1 MTLLLNVILLLY
13 TAWILWSLRGQSP
26 TRYASLIIKISWLL
40 VITVVVAVLMAEDI
54 FELIQCMTWAVF
66 VYTPIILLSTTAGLR
81 GQAQH
86 FKLVTM
92 SLAILII
99 GVGVDAFIIEPHWL
113 QATHYTLTNA
123 KLDRPLRIVLIA
135 DIQTDQPGTYEAR
148 IFQRV
153 KTEHPDLI
161 LFAGD
166 YIQLQGQAYEPAV
179 QTLNRLLRRADF
191 QPSLGMVAVQ
201 GNVDHADWARI
212 FAHLPVK
219 IVKQSE
225 DLDLGPLTIT
235 ALSLEDS
242 FLLSQPIAARESYHL
257 VLGHCPNFALGQI
270 DADLLL
276 AGHTHGGQVRLP
288 FIGPLLTFSRVPRQW
303 AGGGLHQI
311 EPEKYLC
318 ISRGLGMERH
328 HAPRLRFL
336 CRPELVI
343 FDLKPAG

>member
-1 MTLLLNVILLLY
+1 MTLLLNIILLLY
-13 TAWILWSLRGQSP
+13 TAWTLWSLRGQSP
-26 TRYASLIIKISWLL
+26 TRYASLIIKIGWLL
-40 VITVVVAVLMAEDI
+40 IITVVVAVLIAEDT
-54 FELIQCMTWAVF
+54 FELIQGMTWAVF
-66 VYTPIILLSTTAGLR
+66 LYIPIILIATTFGSRHQSRRLR
-81 GQAQH
+81 
-86 FKLVTM
+86 LVTA

-99 GVGVDAFIIEPHWL
+99 GVGIDAFVIESHWL
-113 QATHYTLTNA
+113 QVTHYTLTSD
-123 KLDRPLRIVLIA
+123 KLDRSLRIALIA

-166 YIQLQGQAYEPAV
+166 YLQLQGQTYEQAV
-179 QTLNRLLRRADF
+179 QTLNRLLRQADF

-201 GNVDHADWARI
+201 GNVDHTDWARI

-219 IVKQSE
+219 IVEQSE

-311 EPEKYLC
+311 KPEKYLC

-343 FDLKPAG
+343 FDLKPAR